1 MEDNQASTQSQNQ
14 SDNQTYEMT
23 QGTRAILKNKYFNE
37 TYYYYYENSDKI
49 YVIEYQKEEQY
60 LALVK
65 IVKKRGTYLYNKKEQ
80 LDNLSLTL
88 HTLKDGNLTF
98 LEKEKSVFTITVTN
112 DNRKY
117 TYIKNDS
124 LNGFKTLFIIDE
136 NKKNCWPDEWN
147 LKINKNHQQYIQ
159 FMYYKSINNLIIPN
173 CLAFD
178 TQKKSEINVLLDN
191 FIKYYIYFFS
201 FKKQCDA
208 YYDYIF
214 ESFSLI
220 EFMNNYNYFLDD
232 YFTSFLFNA
241 NITIDTVSGIC
252 DLFMDKNDKYFE
264 NMPPN
269 LYELKTDFTNIVERG
284 KRIKIIE
291 NDKKEKKI
299 IAVLDLDEELQL
311 FYQ

>member
-1 MEDNQASTQSQNQ
+1 MEDNQASTQSKNQ

-49 YVIEYQKEEQY
+49 YVIEYKKEEQY
-60 LALVK
+60 LALIK

-80 LDNLSLTL
+80 LDNLSLILYTF
-88 HTLKDGNLTF
+88 KYGNLTF

-136 NKKNCWPDEWN
+136 DKKNCWPDEWN

-214 ESFSLI
+214 ESFSLV
-220 EFMNNYNYFLDD
+220 EFINEHNYFLDD
-232 YFTSFLFNA
+232 DFTSFLFNA
-241 NITIDTVSGIC
+241 NITIDTVSGIS

-269 LYELKTDFTNIVERG
+269 LYELKTDFTNVVERG